1 MKELREFASKLIT
14 PPREGNPVVMWF
26 WNGEITENEIHE
38 YLVAFK
44 EQGIYEFFIHPM
56 YDMEVEYLSPEFFEL
71 IKYAV
76 SEAKRL
82 KMRYW
87 IYDEYNW
94 PSGIAGGKVLKEGNW
109 AKSKV
114 LSRVTAEVKSG
125 ECYSSEIEKFVAAH
139 FRSNGETVDISKEMT
154 FERTEN
160 GERVFYKNTRG
171 DGEIFVTYRHVQN
184 RVGCNDMWS
193 SWTTGEGG
201 YVDVFNPKA
210 IDKFIEYTY
219 EEYKK
224 AIGHEFGKTVRG
236 IFNDEPAF
244 TDFDNTSNGLIP
256 WGEELADQFKIRN
269 CYDIVPKIY
278 LLFENN
284 ETEEE
289 LKVKRDYRDTIGEL
303 YRKNYLGRVSDWAK
317 KNKLEFTA
325 HLLGEEFLTAHT
337 EQFGSFLEAQRLLTV
352 PAIDSVFSGE
362 YIDSER
368 FNVSAAM
375 LDSAAHWL
383 GKQKTLCE
391 TYTGSGWKITLGE
404 MKRIANRIMMQG
416 ASTIQ
421 FMGAYHCLYGM
432 KKFLLQC
439 YPPSHGPNNRLFENY
454 GLLSDYMSRMSAIIS
469 ESVKKASVLL
479 LYPTATAAMQSK
491 ANYIHTWE
499 YSIKDFEDKTTYRQM
514 DGAVTAVIN
523 SLIMQKISFEIAFDE
538 LFENARVSKGK
549 IYFTL
554 QNGTE
559 AGPYDTVIIP
569 AAKYLRGNTSK
580 IISEFVSG
588 GGKTILV
595 NDIPVTE
602 VDGFEKITC
611 FDGMPLDSFVKAFT
625 EVKEKWQQK
634 KTEYFEIAKN
644 VRAIATNE
652 VSLEERKNVTAALSK
667 AIVTLMHEE
676 PASVTGGDD
685 ILCFTRSI
693 DDINVYLI
701 ANDAKMP
708 ERVKVALKNEKKA
721 IVFDIDKG
729 AVVNEFNRE
738 QEFALEGYEAVAV
751 FAGEIDKI
759 NDLARALENE
769 KRIETVGEGEEIT
782 SITFKTASGNT
793 MRLGFEICKTPEVVG
808 GKKGKEIYDAA
819 LALDRSSFIPQLEK
833 CIDPN
838 MALCFSSELGVGASY
853 LIKSVFSVVNKPK
866 KLELIVEDIY
876 EQKFILNGVP
886 LKHGK
891 SEKVYDRRN
900 KVYDISGIAAEGNNI
915 LIVTGKT
922 PDYEMPYTVPF
933 AAIRGSFSL
942 DENGA
947 AVTEKTEN
955 VFEFTSAGYP
965 HYSGKAVYEFKKKF
979 DDTRKVLELETRDYA
994 AVFVNNNFVDERA
1007 WPPYRFD
1014 LSRYL
1019 KKGENDI
1026 KIYVTPTMSNLF
1038 GETVESGIKKAI
1050 ILDKKL
1056 KE

>member
-1 MKELREFASKLIT
+1 MREIREFASKLIT

-26 WNGEITENEIHE
+26 WNGEVTENDIHE

-56 YDMEVEYLSPEFFEL
+56 YDMEVEYLSPRFFEL

-94 PSGIAGGKVLKEGNW
+94 PSGIAGGKVLREGNW

-125 ECYSSEIEKFVAAH
+125 EEYCTEVEKFVTAH
-139 FRSNGETVDISKEMT
+139 FRSNGETVDISSEMT

-160 GERVFYKNTRG
+160 GEKVFYKNVRG
-171 DGEIFVTYRHVQN
+171 DGEIFVTYRHVQS

-201 YVDVFNPKA
+201 YVDVFNEKA

-224 AIGHEFGKTVRG
+224 AVGHEFGKTVRG

-244 TDFDNTSNGLIP
+244 TDFDDTSKGLIP
-256 WGEELADQFKIRN
+256 WSEEFADQFKIRN

-289 LKVKRDYRDTIGEL
+289 LKLKRDYRDTLGEL
-303 YRKNYLGRVSDWAK
+303 FRKTYIERVSGWAK

-352 PAIDSVFSGE
+352 PAIDSVFSGDF
-362 YIDSER
+362 IDQER
-368 FNVSAAM
+368 FNVSASM

-383 GKQKTLCE
+383 GRNKTLCE
-391 TYTGSGWKITLGE
+391 TYTGSGWKISLGE

-416 ASTIQ
+416 ATNLQ

-432 KKFLLQC
+432 KKYLMQC
-439 YPPSHGPNNRLFENY
+439 YPPSHGPNNVLFENY
-454 GLLSDYMSRMSAIIS
+454 GLLADYMSRLSAIVS
-469 ESVKKASVLL
+469 GSVKKASVLV
-479 LYPTATAAMQSK
+479 LYPTATAAMTSK

-523 SLIMQKISFEIAFDE
+523 SLISQKITFEIAFDE
-538 LFENARVSKGK
+538 LFENCRVSKGK

-559 AGPYDTVIIP
+559 AGPYDTVVIP
-569 AAKYLRGNTSK
+569 AAKYLRGKTAAA
-580 IISEFVSG
+580 ISEFVKE
-588 GGKTILV
+588 GGKTVLV
-595 NDIPVTE
+595 NDLPIKE
-602 VDGFEKITC
+602 VDGFERISC
-611 FDGMPLDSFVKAFT
+611 FDGMSLDGFVKASC
-625 EVKEKWQQK
+625 EVKEKWQEK
-634 KTEYFEIAKN
+634 KTDYFEIAKN
-644 VRAIATNE
+644 VRGIATNE
-652 VSLEERKNVTAALSK
+652 VSLEERGKVSAALSK
-667 AIVTLMHEE
+667 AMITLMHEE
-676 PASVTGGDD
+676 PASVTGDD
-685 ILCFTRSI
+685 DVLCFVRSL

-701 ANDAKMP
+701 ANDAKVP
-708 ERVKVALKNEKKA
+708 QKVKIALKNEKKA
-721 IVFDIDKG
+721 IIFDIDKG
-729 AVVNEFNRE
+729 AVVGEFNRDT
-738 QEFALEGYEAVAV
+738 EFTLNGYEAFAV
-751 FAGEIDKI
+751 FAGEIEKI
-759 NDLARALENE
+759 SELAKALESE
-769 KRIETVGEGEEIT
+769 KTVE
-782 SITFKTASGNT
+782 ASGVYEEVSGLSFKAALGNT
-793 MRLGFEICKTPEVVG
+793 LRLTFDICRKPEVIEN
-808 GKKGKEIYDAA
+808 KKGKEIYDEAIN
-819 LALDRSSFIPQLEK
+819 LGRNDFVLQLEK

-838 MALCFSSELGVGASY
+838 MAPCFSSEIGVGTRY
-853 LIKSVFSVVNKPK
+853 LAKSVFSVINKPK

-876 EQKFILNGVP
+876 DQKFILNGTP
-886 LKHGK
+886 LKYGK
-891 SEKVYDRRN
+891 NEKVYDRRN
-900 KVYDISGIAAEGNNI
+900 KVFDITGMVAEGTNI
-915 LIVTGKT
+915 LVVTGKT
-922 PDYEMPYTVPF
+922 PDYDMPYVIPF
-933 AAIRGSFSL
+933 AAVRGNFSL
-942 DENGA
+942 DENSA
-947 AVTEKTEN
+947 IVTPKTEN

-965 HYSGKAVYEFKKKF
+965 HYSGKAVYEFKRKF
-979 DDTRKVLELETRDYA
+979 EDNNKILELETRDYA
-994 AVFVNNNFVDERA
+994 AVFVNNSFVDERA
-1007 WPPYRFD
+1007 WPPYRYD
-1014 LSRYL
+1014 LSHYL

-1026 KIYVTPTMSNLF
+1026 KIYLTPTMSNLF